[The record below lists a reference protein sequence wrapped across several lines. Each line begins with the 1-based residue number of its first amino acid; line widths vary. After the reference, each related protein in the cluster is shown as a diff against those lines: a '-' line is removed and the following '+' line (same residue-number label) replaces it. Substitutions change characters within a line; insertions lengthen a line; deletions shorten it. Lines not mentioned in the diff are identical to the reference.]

1 MALASATI
9 LVSGSYFAPAVTM
22 MQNASSKENSGN
34 VVSAYTFVTTVAQT
48 ISPIFF
54 SYFANI
60 FGVVQNPTLY
70 GPLISAFITFGY
82 AVSSVFYWKAGKNYK
97 KIMLERDMLEQEA
110 ILGKNVQIQAA

>member
-48 ISPIFF
+48 ISPILF
-54 SYFANI
+54 SYIGNI
-60 FGVVQNPTLY
+60 VGVVQNPRLY

-82 AVSSVFYWKAGKNYK
+82 AMSSIFYWKAGKNYK
-97 KIMLERDMLEQEA
+97 KVMIERDMRE
-110 ILGKNVQIQAA
+110 